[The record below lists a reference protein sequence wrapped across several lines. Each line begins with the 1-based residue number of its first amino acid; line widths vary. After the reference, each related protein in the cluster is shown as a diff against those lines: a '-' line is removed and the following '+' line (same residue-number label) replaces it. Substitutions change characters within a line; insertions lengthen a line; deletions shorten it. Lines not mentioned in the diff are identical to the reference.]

1 VPISFNFFVAL
12 IAFIPVVAITDG
24 LLTQDF
30 VALLILANF
39 GLVAATSSAVE
50 LTHALKV
57 TRGLKFLTLFPAVW
71 LLFQIIPLPFGNLS
85 NSIWPSAA
93 TALHLPLS
101 GHITIDI
108 GNTVIALVEYSLS
121 ITLIVATIFV
131 TSERRHAELVLYCL
145 SAIVTFAVVV
155 LSIIALGVL
164 PNVADTLHHS
174 REMLAGT
181 ATLGVI
187 LNLAAA
193 MRLMERFKN
202 LGRSALWLS
211 FLSMMAFTIC
221 LLAIAKITPSN
232 TIIVASF
239 GILAFCLIEVIR
251 RWDLATWSS
260 LSLSITIF
268 LVAGM
273 LIAWRYNS
281 APPSFLSLQFT
292 EAPPETLAAVQRML
306 SDSRWTGSGA
316 GSFSALWPIYRQLG
330 GAIAARSPT
339 AAASILIT
347 SGAPI
352 FLASVAA
359 SISLFVIFF
368 RGALGRRRD
377 SVYSAAAAASVVIL
391 FCQSFCDASLE
402 TTSVALIG
410 AIIIGLGLAQSV
422 GQGSR
427 AEAVF

>member
-1 VPISFNFFVAL
+1 MPISFNFFLAL
-12 IAFIPVVAITDG
+12 IAFIPVLAMTDG
-24 LLTQDF
+24 LLAQDF
-30 VALLILANF
+30 VAILILAIF
-39 GLVAATSSAVE
+39 ALVAATSSAVE

-57 TRGLKFLTLFPAVW
+57 THGLKFLTLFPAVW
-71 LLFQIIPLPFGNLS
+71 FLFQVIPLPFGNLS

-101 GHITIDI
+101 GHISIDI

-121 ITLIVATIFV
+121 ITLIVAAIFV
-131 TSERRHAELVLYCL
+131 TRERRHAELVLYCL
-145 SAIVTFAVVV
+145 SVIVTFAVVE
-155 LSIIALGVL
+155 LSIALGVL
-164 PNVADTLHHS
+164 PKVADALHHS

-211 FLSMMAFTIC
+211 FLSMMGFTIC
-221 LLAIAKITPSN
+221 LLAIAKLTPTN

-239 GILAFCLIEVIR
+239 GILAFCLIELIR
-251 RWDLATWSS
+251 RWDLAVWSS
-260 LSLSITIF
+260 LSLSITVF

-281 APPSFLSLQFT
+281 APRSFLSLQFT
-292 EAPPETLAAVQRML
+292 EAPAETLAVVQRML

-330 GAIAARSPT
+330 GAVAARSPT

-391 FCQSFCDASLE
+391 FCQSFCDASLK

-410 AIIIGLGLAQSV
+410 AIMIGLGLTQSV
-422 GQGSR
+422 GQGS
-427 AEAVF
+427 

>member
-1 VPISFNFFVAL
+1 MPISFNFFLAL
-12 IAFIPVVAITDG
+12 IAFIPVLAMTDG
-24 LLTQDF
+24 LLAQDF
-30 VALLILANF
+30 VAILILAIF
-39 GLVAATSSAVE
+39 ALVAATSSAVE

-57 TRGLKFLTLFPAVW
+57 THGLKFLTLFPAVW
-71 LLFQIIPLPFGNLS
+71 FLFQVIPLPFGNFS

-101 GHITIDI
+101 GHISIDI

-121 ITLIVATIFV
+121 ITLIVAAIFV
-131 TSERRHAELVLYCL
+131 TKRAPSRRTRIVLPIRHRDIRRCQL
-145 SAIVTFAVVV
+145 S
-155 LSIIALGVL
+155 IALGVL
-164 PNVADTLHHS
+164 PKVADALHHS

-211 FLSMMAFTIC
+211 FLSMMGFTIC
-221 LLAIAKITPSN
+221 LLAIAKLTPTN

-239 GILAFCLIEVIR
+239 GILAFCLIELIR
-251 RWDLATWSS
+251 RWDLAVWSS
-260 LSLSITIF
+260 LSLSITVF

-281 APPSFLSLQFT
+281 APRSFLSLQFT
-292 EAPPETLAAVQRML
+292 EAPAETLAVVQRML

-330 GAIAARSPT
+330 GAVAARSPT

-377 SVYSAAAAASVVIL
+377 LVYSAAAAASVVIL
-391 FCQSFCDASLE
+391 FCQSFCDASLK

-410 AIIIGLGLAQSV
+410 AIMIGLGLTQSV
-422 GQGSR
+422 GQGS
-427 AEAVF
+427 

>member
-1 VPISFNFFVAL
+1 M
-12 IAFIPVVAITDG
+12 TDG
-24 LLTQDF
+24 LLAQDF
-30 VALLILANF
+30 VAILILAIF
-39 GLVAATSSAVE
+39 ALVAATSSAVE

-57 TRGLKFLTLFPAVW
+57 THGLKFLTLFPAVW
-71 LLFQIIPLPFGNLS
+71 FLFQVIPLPFGNLS

-101 GHITIDI
+101 GHISIDI

-121 ITLIVATIFV
+121 ITLIVAAIFV
-131 TSERRHAELVLYCL
+131 TRERRHAELVLYCL
-145 SAIVTFAVVV
+145 SVIVTFAVVE
-155 LSIIALGVL
+155 LSIALGVL
-164 PNVADTLHHS
+164 PKVADALHHS

-211 FLSMMAFTIC
+211 FLSMMGFTIC
-221 LLAIAKITPSN
+221 LLAIAKLTPTN

-239 GILAFCLIEVIR
+239 GILAFCLIELIR
-251 RWDLATWSS
+251 RWDLAVWSS
-260 LSLSITIF
+260 LSLSITVF

-281 APPSFLSLQFT
+281 APRSFLSLQFT
-292 EAPPETLAAVQRML
+292 EAPAETLAVVQRML

-330 GAIAARSPT
+330 GAVAARSPT

-391 FCQSFCDASLE
+391 FCQSFCDASLK

-410 AIIIGLGLAQSV
+410 AIMIGLGLTQSV
-422 GQGSR
+422 GQGS
-427 AEAVF
+427 

>member
-1 VPISFNFFVAL
+1 MPISFNFFLAL
-12 IAFIPVVAITDG
+12 IAFIPVLAMTDG
-24 LLTQDF
+24 LLAQDF
-30 VALLILANF
+30 VAILILAIF
-39 GLVAATSSAVE
+39 ALVAATSSAVE

-57 TRGLKFLTLFPAVW
+57 THGLKFLTLFPAVW
-71 LLFQIIPLPFGNLS
+71 FLFQVIPLPFGNLS

-101 GHITIDI
+101 GHISIDI

-121 ITLIVATIFV
+121 ITLIVAAIFV
-131 TSERRHAELVLYCL
+131 TRERRHAELVLYCL
-145 SAIVTFAVVV
+145 SVIVTFAVVE
-155 LSIIALGVL
+155 LSIALGVL
-164 PNVADTLHHS
+164 PKVADALHHS

-193 MRLMERFKN
+193 MRLMERFKK

-211 FLSMMAFTIC
+211 FLSMMGFTIC
-221 LLAIAKITPSN
+221 LLAIAKLTPTN

-239 GILAFCLIEVIR
+239 GILAFCLIELIR
-251 RWDLATWSS
+251 RWDLAVWSS
-260 LSLSITIF
+260 LSLSITVF

-281 APPSFLSLQFT
+281 APRSFLSLQFT
-292 EAPPETLAAVQRML
+292 EAPAETLAVVQRML

-330 GAIAARSPT
+330 GAVAARSPT

-391 FCQSFCDASLE
+391 FCQSFCDASLK

-410 AIIIGLGLAQSV
+410 AIMIGLGLTQSV
-422 GQGSR
+422 GQGS
-427 AEAVF
+427 